1 MAVERYDLADQVA
14 LVTGGATGIGRAM
27 AEALGTVGAK
37 VWIASR
43 DENAI
48 DLAVDQLRAR
58 GLAVNGRRLDV
69 TERGQIDAVVSEVI
83 GQDGRIDILFN
94 GAGVMIK
101 YPVLAMPEEIWDQV
115 VDVNLKGMFLCTQA
129 VARGMIARGYGRIII
144 KRSHF
149 AGGDLTPPL
158 TKGGACPLWKPHL
171 IVPASRG
178 GVNIDYVSSG
188 HVRGNAT
195 NSAYSAAKGGLESF
209 TKTFAAEL
217 NQLKV
222 DVTINAI
229 EPGGTDTPMWRRGKS
244 MAYITRALESGRIH
258 QPDYMRDVVLYLA
271 SAASRAVNGEIVSH
285 NQRDRLATQISG

>member
-1 MAVERYDLADQVA
+1 VERYDLAGQVA
-14 LVTGGATGIGRAM
+14 LVTGGVTGIGRAM

-129 VARGMIARGYGRIII
+129 VARGMIARGYGRII
-144 KRSHF
+144 
-149 AGGDLTPPL
+149 
-158 TKGGACPLWKPHL
+158 
-171 IVPASRG
+171 
-178 GVNIDYVSSG
+178 NVSSG

-244 MAYITRALESGRIH
+244 AAYITRALESGRIH